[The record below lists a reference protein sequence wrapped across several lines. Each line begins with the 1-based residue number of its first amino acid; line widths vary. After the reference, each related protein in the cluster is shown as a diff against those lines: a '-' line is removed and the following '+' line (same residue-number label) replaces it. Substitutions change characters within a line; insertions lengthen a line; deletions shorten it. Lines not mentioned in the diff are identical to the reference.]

1 MNINYLKPF
10 ADWLSISYPSSC
22 SPHSEIISFLHDA
35 SPMGYSSLGTGKEL
49 YQALTGGSCFV
60 TTKENYTNL
69 SISGEVLS
77 SIRSA
82 GLMRELE
89 TLLSSSPHNITRLDI
104 AYDVPLAGE
113 ISISKIQ
120 NQYDTG
126 YAKLAGRF
134 RQMNYNLSQL
144 GKDRQ
149 TGTAY
154 FQNKSYKG
162 TILLR
167 VYDKAWEVL
176 QRSGDTISPTTR
188 YELTIHRGASLR
200 DFSTPS
206 TAFWHFLP
214 DELLT
219 APNDVPKWVATE
231 RIDYDEHNGSL
242 TTDYER
248 LRFLIQNCPSLVHL
262 VEKASTVNGGSVLLE
277 REIRSMISQY
287 AAGMERSGNS
297 AMSHVTSESSTVL
310 ND

>member
-22 SPHSEIISFLHDA
+22 SPHTEIISFLHNI
-35 SPMGYSSLGTGKEL
+35 SSLGYSEVGAGKEL
-49 YQALTGGSCFV
+49 YKSATGGSCFV
-60 TTKENYTNL
+60 TTKESYTNL

-77 SIRSA
+77 SVRSS
-82 GLMRELE
+82 GLMRDFEA
-89 TLLSSSPHNITRLDI
+89 LLASSPHNITRLDI
-104 AYDVPLAGE
+104 AYDTPMPGE
-113 ISISKIQ
+113 RSISNIQ
-120 NQYDTG
+120 SLYDTG
-126 YAKLAGRF
+126 YVKMAGRF

-144 GKDRQ
+144 GKCRQ

-188 YELTIHRGASLR
+188 YEVTIHRGASLR
-200 DFSTPS
+200 DFSSPS
-206 TAFWHFLP
+206 AAFWHFLP
-214 DELLT
+214 TELLKS
-219 APNDVPKWVATE
+219 PDNVPEWSAIE

-248 LRFLIQNCPSLVHL
+248 LRFLIQNSPALVSL
-262 VEKASTVNGGSVLLE
+262 VEKASTVNGGSLLLE
-277 REIRSMISQY
+277 QELKGLITQY
-287 AAGMERSGNS
+287 SAGIERLNNFHNS
-297 AMSHVTSESSTVL
+297 
-310 ND
+310 